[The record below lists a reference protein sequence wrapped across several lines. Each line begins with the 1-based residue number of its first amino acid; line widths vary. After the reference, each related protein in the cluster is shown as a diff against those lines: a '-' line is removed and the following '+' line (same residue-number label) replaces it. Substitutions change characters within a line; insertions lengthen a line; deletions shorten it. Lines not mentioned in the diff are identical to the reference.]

1 MKIVKE
7 EHKII
12 FFAFIIGIGIW
23 ITDAFVDSYF
33 FFEGSFIDS
42 LIFHVSGHELYFR
55 SFFLFGFI
63 GFGVVISRFMTKRKK
78 TEQNL
83 NEAIDALKAEKA
95 RSEGILSAIGD
106 PITIQDT
113 NFKIMY
119 QNQAHIE
126 MAGNHLGEYCFSA
139 YQGKESVCRGCHL
152 TRSFMDGTVQR
163 LEQSRT
169 SGNGKT
175 YYEVTASP
183 LKDSTGNIIGGIEV
197 ARDVTTRKITERLIE
212 LSKQDWENT
221 FDTIDDI
228 ITIHDKD
235 FNIIRANKAAEKM
248 LGRPIREII
257 KSKCFTFYHGEDSPP
272 EECPSCDCLSTGKSA
287 IYEFFEP
294 HLNKFLEVKAIP
306 RFDSE
311 NNIAGI
317 IHIVRDIT
325 ERKQIE
331 SELINHREHLANM
344 VQERTAELT
353 SANERLKDEI
363 FHSRQIEE
371 ALRISETKYKDLYD
385 NAPDM
390 YHSLNKDK
398 IIIDCNE
405 TEARMLGYSKNEI
418 IGRALSDFL
427 TEDSGK
433 LLEQD
438 FPRIKKEK
446 VLTNLERNFIRK
458 DGTTFP
464 SILNVFAE
472 FNENGELE
480 RTRAI
485 ARDITELKGKEKD
498 LKKLNSTLKTLSEC
512 NYALLHIT
520 GESELLKEICRI
532 IVETGEYEMAWVGYA
547 EYNSEKDVRP
557 VAYSGNSGTY
567 LDSIKISWDK
577 SETGR
582 GPTGKAI
589 RTGITTIARNIPSDP
604 NFTPWRSMAIER
616 GYNSSI
622 AIPLFDSQK
631 IIGSLNIYARD
642 ADAFD
647 SEAVDLLE
655 KLAANLSYGI
665 SAIRSNMDRKR
676 AETEALR
683 AGHLASLGELAA
695 GVAHEI
701 NNPINGIL
709 NYAQILANKG
719 PDRSRVLDIANRI
732 IKESDRIANI
742 VNSLLSFARDSKE
755 EKKPVLIQEIMS
767 DALALTEAQLK
778 KEGIKLNVKLPKDLP
793 KVIAQSQ
800 QIEQVFLNIISN
812 ARYALNQKYPKN
824 HEAKI
829 LDITGES
836 IINNGQQF
844 VKLTFYDR
852 GTGISSKNLD
862 KIVNPFFSTKPANIG
877 TGLGLS
883 ISHGIVN
890 DHGGKL
896 DIDSMESKYT
906 KIIIELPVKGRS
918 NGKSTRYR

>member
-1 MKIVKE
+1 MKKVKD

-12 FFAFIIGIGIW
+12 CIAFILGTGIW
-23 ITDAFVDSYF
+23 IADAFVDSFF

-55 SFFLFGFI
+55 FFFLFGFI
-63 GFGVVISRFMTKRKK
+63 AFGVIISRFITKRKK

-83 NEAIDALKAEKA
+83 NEAIGALKAEKA
-95 RSEGILSAIGD
+95 RSDEILSAIGD

-113 NFKIMY
+113 NFRVMY

-126 MAGNHLGEYCFSA
+126 MAGSHLGEYCFSA
-139 YQGKESVCRGCHL
+139 YQGKDSVCKGCHL
-152 TRSFMDGTVQR
+152 ARSFMDGTVQR

-169 SGNGKT
+169 SGNGKI

-183 LKDSTGNIIGGIEV
+183 LRDSTGNIIGGIEV
-197 ARDVTTRKITERLIE
+197 ARDITARKITERLIE

-248 LGRPIREII
+248 LGKPIREII
-257 KSKCFTFYHGEDSPP
+257 KSKCFTFYHGGDSPP
-272 EECPSCDCLSTGKSA
+272 EECPSCDCMSTGKSA

-294 HLNKFLEVKAIP
+294 HLNKFLEIKAIP
-306 RFDSE
+306 RFGSE
-311 NNIAGI
+311 NNIEGV

-325 ERKQIE
+325 DRKQIE
-331 SELINHREHLANM
+331 AELINHREHLANM

-371 ALRISETKYKDLYD
+371 ALRISETTYKDLYD

-390 YHSLNKDK
+390 YHSLNRDK

-405 TEARMLGYSKNEI
+405 TEARMLGYRKDEI
-418 IGRALSDFL
+418 IGRPLSDFL

-433 LLEQD
+433 LLERD
-438 FPRIKKEK
+438 FPRIKKKK
-446 VLTNLERNFIRK
+446 VLKNLERNFIRK
-458 DGTTFP
+458 DGTIFP
-464 SILNVFAE
+464 AILNVFAE
-472 FNENGELE
+472 FDEKGELE

-485 ARDITELKGKEKD
+485 GRDITELKEKEKD

-532 IVETGEYEMAWVGYA
+532 IVETGGYEMAWVGYA
-547 EYNSEKDVRP
+547 EHNSEKNVRP
-557 VAYSGNSGTY
+557 VAHSGNSDGY

-577 SETGR
+577 SETGK

-589 RTGITTIARNIPSDP
+589 RTGITTIARNIPTDS
-604 NFTPWRSMAIER
+604 NFSPWRSMAADR

-631 IIGSLNIYARD
+631 IIGSLNIYARE

-647 SEAVDLLE
+647 SDAVDLLE

-665 SAIRSNMDRKR
+665 SAIRSNMERKR

-719 PDRSRVLDIANRI
+719 PDGSREMDIAKRI

-742 VNSLLSFARDSKE
+742 VSSLLSFARDSEE
-755 EKKPVLIQEIMS
+755 EKKPILMQDIMA
-767 DALALTEAQLK
+767 DALALTEAQMK
-778 KEGIKLNVKLPKDLP
+778 KEGIKLEVNLPHDLP
-793 KVIAQSQ
+793 KIIAQSQ
-800 QIEQVFLNIISN
+800 QIEQVFLNLISN
-812 ARYALNQKYPKN
+812 ARYALNKKYPKN
-824 HEAKI
+824 HNGKI
-829 LDITGES
+829 LVITGES
-836 IINNGQQF
+836 FTDGGKPF
-844 VKLTFYDR
+844 VRLTFHDR
-852 GTGISSKNLD
+852 GTGIPSSNLD
-862 KIVNPFFSTKPANIG
+862 KIVNPFFSTKPANVG

-883 ISHGIVN
+883 ISHGIIN

-896 DIDSMESKYT
+896 TIDSIETEYT
-906 KIIIELPVKGRS
+906 KIIIELPEKGKS
-918 NGKSTRYR
+918 NGKSTRY